1 MGLVEYHVHIIV
13 FLSLHTHTHTHT
25 HTLSLS
31 LSLSRESV
39 ASFLTSGDLWISWVP
54 GKDTFE
60 ELLLDYES
68 TVSCGL
74 WMRSSSSAFVHGP
87 IPYYCP
93 ITFGQKIDP
102 KGQYIKTFC
111 PELRNIPGK

>member
-1 MGLVEYHVHIIV
+1 M
-13 FLSLHTHTHTHT
+13 
-25 HTLSLS
+25 
-31 LSLSRESV
+31 
-39 ASFLTSGDLWISWVP
+39 WISWVP